1 MKKFLTMVFAVLVTL
16 CISYSSVSAAS
27 YFSNNKA
34 LDSLFAKLEK
44 TFAQYEKDEVI
55 RPEYMELI
63 DDPSEKGDPWP
74 SKKITASQM
83 KAAATKELNN
93 IKVAIEIIE
102 ERLGGLSAQEYKVIE
117 QHITDQLFFAKGSSY
132 GWDFDGKIVSLY
144 VSWDER
150 YDLYNFKGVVG
161 NFARMGKEKDEV
173 DPKAL
178 KVKDKITRYLNQ
190 SIQKGNKVSK
200 KVLEKLPGEV
210 EKLFIENDLSKIEA
224 ARALADLHE
233 DIYTPEG
240 DSYDGTETIEELV
253 ESIDAGIYWVRDERN
268 GEMQVEFYDF
278 PKDKPTSSEKD
289 YITKSLIYGDL
300 SETFSYG
307 FKNAITLD
315 ELAKLYFENVELDD
329 KIVIEDS
336 SISSDSPDY
345 IKNAYLY
352 GMIDNQSNMK
362 KTMTRLEAAG
372 RLMNAAIN
380 VQGGVWHNLQ
390 IVDYNKI
397 TLKDYANVAT
407 CIKAGMKT
415 RVDKFEPSSKYL
427 KEEAIVDSFV
437 LRFDSLRGF
446 GIPISLEEP
455 SKVSVGKNTIH
466 IMFKNKKEI
475 RPYIEDYLDDTILDK
490 VKLTGNYT
498 KVDTGGVL
506 IELYTSK
513 NGIKFTLKDGV
524 EFLNFEEGLYGPD
537 LVYTLEPKV
546 VKSTDKVSMKLQ
558 IDSRYKKLYTKLD
571 PILAKIIKKG
581 MTDKEKVKVI
591 HDYVVNNIT
600 YDSKYT
606 NEETL
611 ENLMISIDK
620 GRGVCGDYS
629 LFFLQLCLRAN
640 IPCQYEAEIFFMQH
654 AWNTVY
660 INGKWLFVDTTW
672 DDADEKKISY
682 RYFLVDKYTFMK
694 DHLPFMGIPDPTVY
708 TNIDNMNIK
717 SQEELR
723 GYLLQKFYWIDG
735 YKLTFR
741 MTDKKIKPIITYMK
755 DPDVNVIL
763 TYDAKKDLYTVTA
776 KKK

>member
-1 MKKFLTMVFAVLVTL
+1 MKKLLTIVFTVFSLL
-16 CISYSSVSAAS
+16 CFSYSSVSAAS

-34 LDSLFAKLEK
+34 LDSLFSKLEK

-55 RPEYMELI
+55 RPESMELI
-63 DDPSEKGDPWP
+63 DDPSEKGDPWKT
-74 SKKITASQM
+74 KKITAAQM
-83 KAAATKELNN
+83 KTAASKELNN
-93 IKVAIEIIE
+93 IRVAIEIIE
-102 ERLGGLSAQEYKVIE
+102 ERLGGLSAQEYKLIE
-117 QHITDQLFFAKGSSY
+117 QHITDQLFFAKESTY

-150 YDLYNFKGVVG
+150 YDLYNFKGVAG
-161 NFARMGKEKDEV
+161 NFARMGEEKDQV
-173 DPKAL
+173 DPAAL

-210 EKLFIENDLSKIEA
+210 EKLFIEYDLSKIEA

-240 DSYDGTETIEELV
+240 DSYDGTETMEELI
-253 ESIDAGIYWVRDERN
+253 ESIDAGLYWVRVDRN
-268 GEMQVEFYDF
+268 VEIPIEFYKY
-278 PKDKPTSSEKD
+278 PKDKPTSSEKE
-289 YITKSLIYGDL
+289 YITKSLIAGDL
-300 SETFSYG
+300 SKTFSYG

-315 ELAKLYFENVELDD
+315 ELAKLYFENEELDD

-345 IKNAYLY
+345 IKSAFVY
-352 GMIDNQSNMK
+352 GMIDDQSNLNK
-362 KTMTRLEAAG
+362 PLTRLEAAKK
-372 RLMNAAIN
+372 LMKAAIN
-380 VQGGVWHNLQ
+380 EQDGIWTNMP

-397 TLKDYANVAT
+397 SWEDYKYVAT
-407 CIKAGMKT
+407 CIIAGMKT
-415 RVDKFEPSSKYL
+415 RGDKFEPSSKYL
-427 KEEAIVDSFV
+427 KEEAIVDSIPIDFE
-437 LRFDSLRGF
+437 SIRGF
-446 GIPISLEEP
+446 GIRISLDEP

-475 RPYIEDYLDDTILDK
+475 KTYIEYYLDDTILDNI
-490 VKLTGNYT
+490 KLTGNYT
-498 KVDTGGVL
+498 KIDTGGVL
-506 IELYTSK
+506 IELYTTK
-513 NGIKFTLKDGV
+513 NGIKFTLKNDV
-524 EFLNFEEGLYGPD
+524 EYLNFEEGLYGPD
-537 LVYTLEPKV
+537 LAYTLEPKV

-558 IDSRYKKLYTKLD
+558 IDSRYKKLYAKLD

-581 MTDKEKVKVI
+581 MTDKEKIKAI
-591 HDYVVNNIT
+591 HDYVVKNIT

-640 IPCQYEAEIFFMQH
+640 IPCQYEAEVFYMQH
-654 AWNTVY
+654 AWNAVY
-660 INGKWLFVDTTW
+660 LNGKWLFVDTTW

-682 RYFLVDKYTFMK
+682 SYFLVDKYTFMK
-694 DHLPFMGIPDPTVY
+694 DHYPFMGIPEPKFY
-708 TNIDNMNIK
+708 TDVDKWNIK

-723 GYLLQKFYWIDG
+723 GYLLENFFWMDG

-741 MTDKKIKPIITYMK
+741 MADKKTKPIITYMK
-755 DPDVNVIL
+755 DYDVKVIL